1 MIDFVIDDEGD
12 YESSM
17 TGSDRRQEILKNI
30 KESDRPVSGSK
41 LAKDYDVS
49 RQVIV
54 QDIALLRASGYDI
67 ISTNRGYVLEGQT
80 CAERVFKV
88 RHTDEQLETELCTI
102 VDLGGQVKNVM
113 VNHKVYGHIEAE
125 LGITS
130 RRKVKEFLVRDV
142 YSILAKNVN
151 PYNSSF
157 EVLTRDLKRLK
168 RNGYRVILLSG
179 SRTRARRLAEDLRD
193 YDLNSFYDEDPERL
207 VKPGEILVSYGHVA
221 VGYEYPMLKF
231 TVISETDIFGKKK
244 KKKRHLKL

>member
-1 MIDFVIDDEGD
+1 MIKTVSGVASKNSFLMIDFVIDDEGD
-12 YESSM
+12 YENSM

-130 RRKVKEFLVRDV
+130 RRKVKEFLADIE
-142 YSILAKNVN
+142 SGKSTPLKNITSDYHYHTVTAD
-151 PYNSSF
+151 S
-157 EVLTRDLKRLK
+157 EETLDL
-168 RNGYRVILLSG
+168 I
-179 SRTRARRLAEDLRD
+179 EEELRK
-193 YDLNSFYDEDPERL
+193 LGFL
-207 VKPGEILVSYGHVA
+207 VEN
-221 VGYEYPMLKF
+221 
-231 TVISETDIFGKKK
+231 
-244 KKKRHLKL
+244 

>member
-1 MIDFVIDDEGD
+1 MIKTVSGIASKNSFLMIDFVIDDEGD

-130 RRKVKEFLVRDV
+130 RRKVKEFLADIE
-142 YSILAKNVN
+142 SGKSTPLKNITSDYHYHTVTAD
-151 PYNSSF
+151 S
-157 EVLTRDLKRLK
+157 EETLDL
-168 RNGYRVILLSG
+168 I
-179 SRTRARRLAEDLRD
+179 EDELRK
-193 YDLNSFYDEDPERL
+193 LGFL
-207 VKPGEILVSYGHVA
+207 VEN
-221 VGYEYPMLKF
+221 
-231 TVISETDIFGKKK
+231 
-244 KKKRHLKL
+244 

>member
-1 MIDFVIDDEGD
+1 MIKTVSGIASKNSFLMIDFVIDDEGD
-12 YESSM
+12 YENSM

-113 VNHKVYGHIEAE
+113 VNHKIYGHIEAE

-130 RRKVKEFLVRDV
+130 RRKVKEFLADIE
-142 YSILAKNVN
+142 SGKSTPLKNITSDYHYHTVTAD
-151 PYNSSF
+151 S
-157 EVLTRDLKRLK
+157 EETLGL
-168 RNGYRVILLSG
+168 I
-179 SRTRARRLAEDLRD
+179 EDELRK
-193 YDLNSFYDEDPERL
+193 LGFL
-207 VKPGEILVSYGHVA
+207 VEN
-221 VGYEYPMLKF
+221 
-231 TVISETDIFGKKK
+231 
-244 KKKRHLKL
+244 

>member
-1 MIDFVIDDEGD
+1 MIKTVSGNASKNSFLMIDFVIDDEGD

-125 LGITS
+125 LGIIS
-130 RRKVKEFLVRDV
+130 RRKVKEFLADIE
-142 YSILAKNVN
+142 SGKSTPLKNITSDYHYHTVTAD
-151 PYNSSF
+151 S
-157 EVLTRDLKRLK
+157 EETLDL
-168 RNGYRVILLSG
+168 I
-179 SRTRARRLAEDLRD
+179 EEELRK
-193 YDLNSFYDEDPERL
+193 LGFL
-207 VKPGEILVSYGHVA
+207 VEN
-221 VGYEYPMLKF
+221 
-231 TVISETDIFGKKK
+231 
-244 KKKRHLKL
+244 

>member
-1 MIDFVIDDEGD
+1 MIKTVSGIASKNSFLMIDFVIDDEGD

-102 VDLGGQVKNVM
+102 VDFGGQVKNVM

-130 RRKVKEFLVRDV
+130 RRKVKEFLADIE
-142 YSILAKNVN
+142 SGKSTPLKNITSDYHYHTVTAD
-151 PYNSSF
+151 S
-157 EVLTRDLKRLK
+157 EETL
-168 RNGYRVILLSG
+168 GMI
-179 SRTRARRLAEDLRD
+179 EEELRK
-193 YDLNSFYDEDPERL
+193 LGFL
-207 VKPGEILVSYGHVA
+207 VEN
-221 VGYEYPMLKF
+221 
-231 TVISETDIFGKKK
+231 
-244 KKKRHLKL
+244 

>member
-1 MIDFVIDDEGD
+1 MIKTVSENASKNSFLMIDFVIDDEGD

-102 VDLGGQVKNVM
+102 IDLGGQVKNVM

-130 RRKVKEFLVRDV
+130 RRKVKEFLADIK
-142 YSILAKNVN
+142 SGKSTPLKNITSDYHYHTVTAD
-151 PYNSSF
+151 S
-157 EVLTRDLKRLK
+157 EETLDL
-168 RNGYRVILLSG
+168 I
-179 SRTRARRLAEDLRD
+179 EDELRK
-193 YDLNSFYDEDPERL
+193 LGFL
-207 VKPGEILVSYGHVA
+207 VEN
-221 VGYEYPMLKF
+221 
-231 TVISETDIFGKKK
+231 
-244 KKKRHLKL
+244 

>member
-1 MIDFVIDDEGD
+1 MLLKTVFLMIDFVIDDEGD
-12 YESSM
+12 YDSGM

-130 RRKVKEFLVRDV
+130 RRKVKEFLADIE
-142 YSILAKNVN
+142 SGKSTPLKNITSDYHYHTVTAD
-151 PYNSSF
+151 S
-157 EVLTRDLKRLK
+157 EETLGL
-168 RNGYRVILLSG
+168 I
-179 SRTRARRLAEDLRD
+179 EDELRK
-193 YDLNSFYDEDPERL
+193 LGFL
-207 VKPGEILVSYGHVA
+207 VEN
-221 VGYEYPMLKF
+221 
-231 TVISETDIFGKKK
+231 
-244 KKKRHLKL
+244 

>member
-1 MIDFVIDDEGD
+1 MIKTVSGIASKNSFLMIDFVIDDEGD

-130 RRKVKEFLVRDV
+130 RRKVKEFLADIE
-142 YSILAKNVN
+142 SGKSTPLKNITSDYHYHTVTAD
-151 PYNSSF
+151 S
-157 EVLTRDLKRLK
+157 EGTL
-168 RNGYRVILLSG
+168 GMI
-179 SRTRARRLAEDLRD
+179 EEELRK
-193 YDLNSFYDEDPERL
+193 LGFL
-207 VKPGEILVSYGHVA
+207 VEN
-221 VGYEYPMLKF
+221 
-231 TVISETDIFGKKK
+231 
-244 KKKRHLKL
+244 

>member
-1 MIDFVIDDEGD
+1 MIKTVSENASKNSFYFMIDFVIDDEGD
-12 YESSM
+12 YDSSM

-88 RHTDEQLETELCTI
+88 RHTDAQLETELCTI
-102 VDLGGQVKNVM
+102 IDLGGQVKNVM

-130 RRKVKEFLVRDV
+130 RRKVKEFLADIK
-142 YSILAKNVN
+142 SGKSTPLKNITSDYHYHTVTAD
-151 PYNSSF
+151 S
-157 EVLTRDLKRLK
+157 EETLDL
-168 RNGYRVILLSG
+168 I
-179 SRTRARRLAEDLRD
+179 EDELRK
-193 YDLNSFYDEDPERL
+193 LGFL
-207 VKPGEILVSYGHVA
+207 VEN
-221 VGYEYPMLKF
+221 
-231 TVISETDIFGKKK
+231 
-244 KKKRHLKL
+244 

>member
-1 MIDFVIDDEGD
+1 MQEG
-12 YESSM
+12 EA
-17 TGSDRRQEILKNI
+17 RREQLLQMLRDSTAPI
-30 KESDRPVSGSK
+30 SGSA
-41 LAKDYDVS
+41 LARSLGVS

-130 RRKVKEFLVRDV
+130 RRKVKEFLADIE
-142 YSILAKNVN
+142 SGKSTPLKNITSD
-151 PYNSSF
+151 YHYHTATADS
-157 EVLTRDLKRLK
+157 EETLDL
-168 RNGYRVILLSG
+168 I
-179 SRTRARRLAEDLRD
+179 EEELRK
-193 YDLNSFYDEDPERL
+193 LGFL
-207 VKPGEILVSYGHVA
+207 VEN
-221 VGYEYPMLKF
+221 
-231 TVISETDIFGKKK
+231 
-244 KKKRHLKL
+244 

>member
-1 MIDFVIDDEGD
+1 MIKTVSGIASKNSFLMIDFVIDVEGD

-130 RRKVKEFLVRDV
+130 RRKVKEFLEDIE
-142 YSILAKNVN
+142 SGKSTPLKNITSDYHYHTVTAD
-151 PYNSSF
+151 S
-157 EVLTRDLKRLK
+157 EETL
-168 RNGYRVILLSG
+168 GMI
-179 SRTRARRLAEDLRD
+179 EEELRK
-193 YDLNSFYDEDPERL
+193 LGFL
-207 VKPGEILVSYGHVA
+207 VEN
-221 VGYEYPMLKF
+221 
-231 TVISETDIFGKKK
+231 
-244 KKKRHLKL
+244 

>member
-1 MIDFVIDDEGD
+1 MIKTVSGIASKNSFLMIDFVIDDEGD

-54 QDIALLRASGYDI
+54 QDIALLRASGYDV

-80 CAERVFKV
+80 CAERVLKV

-130 RRKVKEFLVRDV
+130 RRKVKEFLADIE
-142 YSILAKNVN
+142 SGKSTPLKNITSDYHYHTVTAD
-151 PYNSSF
+151 S
-157 EVLTRDLKRLK
+157 EETL
-168 RNGYRVILLSG
+168 GMI
-179 SRTRARRLAEDLRD
+179 EEELRK
-193 YDLNSFYDEDPERL
+193 LGFL
-207 VKPGEILVSYGHVA
+207 VEN
-221 VGYEYPMLKF
+221 
-231 TVISETDIFGKKK
+231 
-244 KKKRHLKL
+244 

>member
-1 MIDFVIDDEGD
+1 MCIIMIKTVSGIASKNSFLMIDFVIDDEGD

-54 QDIALLRASGYDI
+54 QDIALLRASGFDI

-130 RRKVKEFLVRDV
+130 RRKVKEFLEDIE
-142 YSILAKNVN
+142 SGKSTPLKNITSDYHYHTVTAD
-151 PYNSSF
+151 S
-157 EVLTRDLKRLK
+157 EETLGL
-168 RNGYRVILLSG
+168 I
-179 SRTRARRLAEDLRD
+179 EDELRK
-193 YDLNSFYDEDPERL
+193 LGFL
-207 VKPGEILVSYGHVA
+207 VEN
-221 VGYEYPMLKF
+221 
-231 TVISETDIFGKKK
+231 
-244 KKKRHLKL
+244 

>member
-1 MIDFVIDDEGD
+1 MIKIVSGNASKNSFLMIDFVIDDEGD

-130 RRKVKEFLVRDV
+130 RRKVKEFLADIE
-142 YSILAKNVN
+142 SGKSTPLKNITSDYHYHTVTAD
-151 PYNSSF
+151 S
-157 EVLTRDLKRLK
+157 EETLGL
-168 RNGYRVILLSG
+168 I
-179 SRTRARRLAEDLRD
+179 EEELRK
-193 YDLNSFYDEDPERL
+193 LEFL
-207 VKPGEILVSYGHVA
+207 VEN
-221 VGYEYPMLKF
+221 
-231 TVISETDIFGKKK
+231 
-244 KKKRHLKL
+244 

>member
-1 MIDFVIDDEGD
+1 MIKTVSGIASKNSFLMIDFVIDDEGD

-88 RHTDEQLETELCTI
+88 RHTDEQLKTELCTI

-130 RRKVKEFLVRDV
+130 RRKVKEFLADIE
-142 YSILAKNVN
+142 SGKSTPLKNITSDYHYHTVTAD
-151 PYNSSF
+151 S
-157 EVLTRDLKRLK
+157 EETL
-168 RNGYRVILLSG
+168 GMI
-179 SRTRARRLAEDLRD
+179 EEELRK
-193 YDLNSFYDEDPERL
+193 LGFL
-207 VKPGEILVSYGHVA
+207 VEN
-221 VGYEYPMLKF
+221 
-231 TVISETDIFGKKK
+231 
-244 KKKRHLKL
+244 

>member
-1 MIDFVIDDEGD
+1 MIKTVSGIASKNSFLMIDFVIDDEGD

-102 VDLGGQVKNVM
+102 VDFGGQVKNVM

-130 RRKVKEFLVRDV
+130 RRKVKEFLEDIE
-142 YSILAKNVN
+142 SGKSTPLKNITSDYHYHTVTAD
-151 PYNSSF
+151 S
-157 EVLTRDLKRLK
+157 EETL
-168 RNGYRVILLSG
+168 GMI
-179 SRTRARRLAEDLRD
+179 EEELRK
-193 YDLNSFYDEDPERL
+193 LGFL
-207 VKPGEILVSYGHVA
+207 VEN
-221 VGYEYPMLKF
+221 
-231 TVISETDIFGKKK
+231 
-244 KKKRHLKL
+244 

>member
-1 MIDFVIDDEGD
+1 MIKTVSGIASKNSFLMIDFVIDDEGD

-130 RRKVKEFLVRDV
+130 RRKVKEFLADIE
-142 YSILAKNVN
+142 SGKSTPLKNITSDYHYHTVTAD
-151 PYNSSF
+151 S
-157 EVLTRDLKRLK
+157 EETLGL
-168 RNGYRVILLSG
+168 I
-179 SRTRARRLAEDLRD
+179 EEELRK
-193 YDLNSFYDEDPERL
+193 LGFL
-207 VKPGEILVSYGHVA
+207 VEN
-221 VGYEYPMLKF
+221 
-231 TVISETDIFGKKK
+231 
-244 KKKRHLKL
+244 

>member
-80 CAERVFKV
+80 LYYCRSWRSSEK
-88 RHTDEQLETELCTI
+88 C
-102 VDLGGQVKNVM
+102 
-113 VNHKVYGHIEAE
+113 YG
-125 LGITS
+125 
-130 RRKVKEFLVRDV
+130 
-142 YSILAKNVN
+142 
-151 PYNSSF
+151 
-157 EVLTRDLKRLK
+157 
-168 RNGYRVILLSG
+168 
-179 SRTRARRLAEDLRD
+179 
-193 YDLNSFYDEDPERL
+193 
-207 VKPGEILVSYGHVA
+207 KP
-221 VGYEYPMLKF
+221 
-231 TVISETDIFGKKK
+231 
-244 KKKRHLKL
+244 

>member
-1 MIDFVIDDEGD
+1 MIKTVSGITSKNSFLMIDFVIDDEGD

-130 RRKVKEFLVRDV
+130 RRKVKEFLADIE
-142 YSILAKNVN
+142 SGKSTPLKNITSDYHYHTVTAD
-151 PYNSSF
+151 S
-157 EVLTRDLKRLK
+157 EETLGL
-168 RNGYRVILLSG
+168 I
-179 SRTRARRLAEDLRD
+179 EDELRK
-193 YDLNSFYDEDPERL
+193 LGFL
-207 VKPGEILVSYGHVA
+207 VEN
-221 VGYEYPMLKF
+221 
-231 TVISETDIFGKKK
+231 
-244 KKKRHLKL
+244 

>member
-1 MIDFVIDDEGD
+1 MIKTVSGLASKNSFLMIDFVIDDEGD

-130 RRKVKEFLVRDV
+130 RRKVKEFLEDIE
-142 YSILAKNVN
+142 SGKSTPLKNITSDYHYHTVTAD
-151 PYNSSF
+151 S
-157 EVLTRDLKRLK
+157 EETLGL
-168 RNGYRVILLSG
+168 I
-179 SRTRARRLAEDLRD
+179 EEELRK
-193 YDLNSFYDEDPERL
+193 LGFL
-207 VKPGEILVSYGHVA
+207 VEN
-221 VGYEYPMLKF
+221 
-231 TVISETDIFGKKK
+231 
-244 KKKRHLKL
+244 

>member
-1 MIDFVIDDEGD
+1 MIKTVSGIASKNSFLMIDFVIDDEGD
-12 YESSM
+12 YDSSM

-125 LGITS
+125 LGIIS
-130 RRKVKEFLVRDV
+130 RRKVKEFLADIE
-142 YSILAKNVN
+142 SGKSTPLKNITSDYHYHTVTAD
-151 PYNSSF
+151 S
-157 EVLTRDLKRLK
+157 EETLDL
-168 RNGYRVILLSG
+168 I
-179 SRTRARRLAEDLRD
+179 EEELRK
-193 YDLNSFYDEDPERL
+193 LGFL
-207 VKPGEILVSYGHVA
+207 VEN
-221 VGYEYPMLKF
+221 
-231 TVISETDIFGKKK
+231 
-244 KKKRHLKL
+244 

>member
-1 MIDFVIDDEGD
+1 MIKTVSGIASKNSFLMIDFVIDDEGD

-88 RHTDEQLETELCTI
+88 RHTDEQLEMELCAI

-130 RRKVKEFLVRDV
+130 RRKVKKFLADIESGKSTPLKNITSDYHYHTVTADSEETLGMIEEELRKLGFLVE
-142 YSILAKNVN
+142 N
-151 PYNSSF
+151 
-157 EVLTRDLKRLK
+157 
-168 RNGYRVILLSG
+168 
-179 SRTRARRLAEDLRD
+179 
-193 YDLNSFYDEDPERL
+193 
-207 VKPGEILVSYGHVA
+207 
-221 VGYEYPMLKF
+221 
-231 TVISETDIFGKKK
+231 
-244 KKKRHLKL
+244 

>member
-1 MIDFVIDDEGD
+1 MIKTVSGIASKNSFLMIDFVIDDEGD

-80 CAERVFKV
+80 CAERVLKV

-130 RRKVKEFLVRDV
+130 RRKVKEFLADIE
-142 YSILAKNVN
+142 SGKSTPLKNITSDYHYHTVTAD
-151 PYNSSF
+151 S
-157 EVLTRDLKRLK
+157 EETL
-168 RNGYRVILLSG
+168 GMI
-179 SRTRARRLAEDLRD
+179 EEELRK
-193 YDLNSFYDEDPERL
+193 LGFL
-207 VKPGEILVSYGHVA
+207 VEN
-221 VGYEYPMLKF
+221 
-231 TVISETDIFGKKK
+231 
-244 KKKRHLKL
+244 

>member
-1 MIDFVIDDEGD
+1 MIKTVSGIASKNSFLMIDFVIDDEGD

-30 KESDRPVSGSK
+30 KENDRPVSGSK

-130 RRKVKEFLVRDV
+130 RRKVKEFLEDIE
-142 YSILAKNVN
+142 SGKSTPLKNITSDYHYHTVTAD
-151 PYNSSF
+151 S
-157 EVLTRDLKRLK
+157 EETL
-168 RNGYRVILLSG
+168 GMI
-179 SRTRARRLAEDLRD
+179 EEELRK
-193 YDLNSFYDEDPERL
+193 LGFL
-207 VKPGEILVSYGHVA
+207 VEN
-221 VGYEYPMLKF
+221 
-231 TVISETDIFGKKK
+231 
-244 KKKRHLKL
+244 

>member
-1 MIDFVIDDEGD
+1 
-12 YESSM
+12 M
-17 TGSDRRQEILKNI
+17 TGSNRRQEILKNI

-130 RRKVKEFLVRDV
+130 RRKVKEFLEDIE
-142 YSILAKNVN
+142 SGKSTPLKNITSDYHSHTVTAD
-151 PYNSSF
+151 S
-157 EVLTRDLKRLK
+157 EETLGL
-168 RNGYRVILLSG
+168 IE
-179 SRTRARRLAEDLRD
+179 EDLRK
-193 YDLNSFYDEDPERL
+193 LGFL
-207 VKPGEILVSYGHVA
+207 VEN
-221 VGYEYPMLKF
+221 
-231 TVISETDIFGKKK
+231 
-244 KKKRHLKL
+244 

>member
-1 MIDFVIDDEGD
+1 MIKTVSGIASKNSFLMIDFVIDDEGD

-125 LGITS
+125 LGIIS
-130 RRKVKEFLVRDV
+130 RRKVKEFLADIE
-142 YSILAKNVN
+142 SGKSTPLKNITSDYHYHTVTAD
-151 PYNSSF
+151 S
-157 EVLTRDLKRLK
+157 EETLDL
-168 RNGYRVILLSG
+168 I
-179 SRTRARRLAEDLRD
+179 EEELRK
-193 YDLNSFYDEDPERL
+193 LGFL
-207 VKPGEILVSYGHVA
+207 VEN
-221 VGYEYPMLKF
+221 
-231 TVISETDIFGKKK
+231 
-244 KKKRHLKL
+244 

>member
-1 MIDFVIDDEGD
+1 MIKTVSGIASKNSFLMIDFVIDDEGD
-12 YESSM
+12 YENSM

-130 RRKVKEFLVRDV
+130 RRKVKEFLADIE
-142 YSILAKNVN
+142 SGKSTSLKNITSDYHYHTVTAD
-151 PYNSSF
+151 S
-157 EVLTRDLKRLK
+157 EETLDL
-168 RNGYRVILLSG
+168 I
-179 SRTRARRLAEDLRD
+179 EEELRK
-193 YDLNSFYDEDPERL
+193 LGFL
-207 VKPGEILVSYGHVA
+207 VEN
-221 VGYEYPMLKF
+221 
-231 TVISETDIFGKKK
+231 
-244 KKKRHLKL
+244 

>member
-1 MIDFVIDDEGD
+1 MIKTVSGNASKNSFLMIDFVIDDEGD
-12 YESSM
+12 YDSSM
-17 TGSDRRQEILKNI
+17 TGSDRRKEILKNI

-88 RHTDEQLETELCTI
+88 RHTDAQLETELCTI
-102 VDLGGQVKNVM
+102 IDLGGQVKNVM

-130 RRKVKEFLVRDV
+130 RRKVKEFLADIK
-142 YSILAKNVN
+142 SGKSTPLKNITSDYHYHTVTAD
-151 PYNSSF
+151 S
-157 EVLTRDLKRLK
+157 EETLDL
-168 RNGYRVILLSG
+168 I
-179 SRTRARRLAEDLRD
+179 EDELRK
-193 YDLNSFYDEDPERL
+193 LGFL
-207 VKPGEILVSYGHVA
+207 VEN
-221 VGYEYPMLKF
+221 
-231 TVISETDIFGKKK
+231 
-244 KKKRHLKL
+244 

>member
-1 MIDFVIDDEGD
+1 MIKTVSENASKNSFYFMIDFVIDDEGD
-12 YESSM
+12 YDSSM

-41 LAKDYDVS
+41 LAKDYEVS

-88 RHTDEQLETELCTI
+88 RHTDAQLETELCTI
-102 VDLGGQVKNVM
+102 IDLGGQVKNVM

-130 RRKVKEFLVRDV
+130 RRKVKEFLADIK
-142 YSILAKNVN
+142 SGKSTPLKNITSDYHYHTVTAD
-151 PYNSSF
+151 S
-157 EVLTRDLKRLK
+157 EETLDL
-168 RNGYRVILLSG
+168 I
-179 SRTRARRLAEDLRD
+179 EDELRK
-193 YDLNSFYDEDPERL
+193 LGFL
-207 VKPGEILVSYGHVA
+207 VEN
-221 VGYEYPMLKF
+221 
-231 TVISETDIFGKKK
+231 
-244 KKKRHLKL
+244 

>member
-1 MIDFVIDDEGD
+1 MIKTVSGIASKNSFLMIDFVIDDEGD

-130 RRKVKEFLVRDV
+130 RRKVKEFLEDIE
-142 YSILAKNVN
+142 SGKSTPLKNITSDYHYHTVTAD
-151 PYNSSF
+151 S
-157 EVLTRDLKRLK
+157 EETL
-168 RNGYRVILLSG
+168 GMI
-179 SRTRARRLAEDLRD
+179 EEELRK
-193 YDLNSFYDEDPERL
+193 LGFL
-207 VKPGEILVSYGHVA
+207 VEN
-221 VGYEYPMLKF
+221 
-231 TVISETDIFGKKK
+231 
-244 KKKRHLKL
+244 

>member
-1 MIDFVIDDEGD
+1 MCIIMIKTVSGNASKNSFLMIDFVIDDEGD
-12 YESSM
+12 YENSM

-130 RRKVKEFLVRDV
+130 RRKVKEFLEDIE
-142 YSILAKNVN
+142 SGKSTPLKNITSDYHYHTVTAD
-151 PYNSSF
+151 S
-157 EVLTRDLKRLK
+157 EETLGLIE
-168 RNGYRVILLSG
+168 G
-179 SRTRARRLAEDLRD
+179 ELRK
-193 YDLNSFYDEDPERL
+193 LGFL
-207 VKPGEILVSYGHVA
+207 VEN
-221 VGYEYPMLKF
+221 
-231 TVISETDIFGKKK
+231 
-244 KKKRHLKL
+244 

>member
-1 MIDFVIDDEGD
+1 MLLKTVFLMIDFVIDDEGD
-12 YESSM
+12 YDSSM

-67 ISTNRGYVLEGQT
+67 ISTNRGYVLEGQM

-102 VDLGGQVKNVM
+102 IDLGGQVKNVM

-130 RRKVKEFLVRDV
+130 RRKVKEFLEDIE
-142 YSILAKNVN
+142 SGKSTPLKNITSDYHYHTVTAD
-151 PYNSSF
+151 S
-157 EVLTRDLKRLK
+157 EETLDL
-168 RNGYRVILLSG
+168 I
-179 SRTRARRLAEDLRD
+179 EDELRK
-193 YDLNSFYDEDPERL
+193 LGFL
-207 VKPGEILVSYGHVA
+207 VEN
-221 VGYEYPMLKF
+221 
-231 TVISETDIFGKKK
+231 
-244 KKKRHLKL
+244 